1 MENRKSKKEENTLY
15 RTAFHDNKEI
25 EKKQIKKEKKKK
37 KDKTC

>member
-15 RTAFHDNKEI
+15 RPAFHDNKEI
-25 EKKQIKKEKKKK
+25 EKKQIKKERKK